1 MSIDLASAMRR
12 ALEHTR
18 AQNLNEATAVI
29 QAALAGH
36 CSSREGP
43 SLAGVSS
50 PPASHAPFSVL
61 DRGVDTVEPAPLP
74 CRSQSARG
82 NAIPFAS
89 NPLSRARHRPPS
101 LIGPKALSARE
112 AIFARGKTDSDQ
124 KAADHA
130 ADPNAAPS
138 HRRIRRSLGDVVSA
152 LRDGRSSSLA
162 AVLPAIG
169 APSAPVSLQIP
180 DGAQFLA
187 RSYACRAGSR
197 QYRLYIP
204 AERPD
209 GPQGLVVM
217 LHGCTQSPDDFAV
230 GTGMNAV
237 AEEHGLLVAYPA
249 QTSMHNG
256 GSCWNW
262 FRPGDQR
269 RDIGEPAI
277 IAGITRALIAEFDI
291 DPSRVYVAGLSAG
304 GAMAAVMGEVYPELC
319 AAIGV
324 HSGLPYGSASDVVSA
339 FAAMR
344 DEPGGGHPMP
354 RLAAGGKA
362 VRTIVFHGSADQTV
376 HPANAGRIIAAARA
390 RTEASEVRRVEGRS
404 FSGRTYTRTIALTA
418 DGAAI
423 AELWMI
429 EGAGHAWSGGQA
441 AGSYTDPAGPD
452 ASAEMVRFFLN
463 DSSRERSQ

>member
-18 AQNLNEATAVI
+18 AQDLNEATAVI

-43 SLAGVSS
+43 SSAGVSS

-74 CRSQSARG
+74 CWSQSAGG
-82 NAIPFAS
+82 NSIPLAS
-89 NPLSRARHRPPS
+89 NPLSRARHRPPN
-101 LIGPKALSARE
+101 LIDPNAISAG
-112 AIFARGKTDSDQ
+112 AKNDSDRE
-124 KAADHA
+124 AADHA
-130 ADPNAAPS
+130 VCPNAAPCY
-138 HRRIRRSLGDVVSA
+138 RRIRRSLGDVVNA
-152 LRDGRSSSLA
+152 LRDGRSSSLG
-162 AVLPAIG
+162 VLPAIE

-197 QYRLYIP
+197 QYKLYIP

-237 AEEHGLLVAYPA
+237 AETHGLLVAYPA
-249 QTSMHNG
+249 QTSIHNS

-277 IAGITRALIAEFDI
+277 IAGITRALITEFEI

-304 GAMAAVMGEVYPELC
+304 GAMAAVMGEVYPELY

-344 DEPGGGHPMP
+344 DEPGGGHAMP
-354 RLAAGGKA
+354 RVAAGGKA
-362 VRTIVFHGSADQTV
+362 IRTIVFHGSADQTV

-390 RTEASEVRRVEGRS
+390 RTEAGGVRRVEGRS
-404 FSGRTYTRTIALTA
+404 PRGRSYTRTISLTP
-418 DGAAI
+418 DGAAA
-423 AELWMI
+423 AELWLVQ
-429 EGAGHAWSGGQA
+429 GAGHAWSGGQA

-463 DSSRERSQ
+463 DSSRERAQ

>member
-29 QAALAGH
+29 HAALAGH

-43 SLAGVSS
+43 SSAGVSS
-50 PPASHAPFSVL
+50 PPASHAPFRVL
-61 DRGVDTVEPAPLP
+61 DCGVDTAEPAPLAY
-74 CRSQSARG
+74 RSRSARG
-82 NAIPFAS
+82 NAIPLAS

-101 LIGPKALSARE
+101 LIDPKAISAG
-112 AIFARGKTDSDQ
+112 AKNNSDLE
-124 KAADHA
+124 AADHTVG
-130 ADPNAAPS
+130 PNAAPCY
-138 HRRIRRSLGDVVSA
+138 RRIRRSLGDLVNA

-162 AVLPAIG
+162 PA
-169 APSAPVSLQIP
+169 APVSLQIP

-197 QYRLYIP
+197 QYKLYIP
-204 AERPD
+204 AARPD

-230 GTGMNAV
+230 GTGKNAV
-237 AEEHGLLVAYPA
+237 AEAHGLLVAYPA
-249 QTSMHNG
+249 QTSIHNG

-269 RDIGEPAI
+269 RDLGEPAI

-304 GAMAAVMGEVYPELC
+304 GAMAAVMGEVYPEIY

-344 DEPGGGHPMP
+344 DEPGGGHSMP
-354 RLAAGGKA
+354 RVAAGSKV

-390 RTEASEVRRVEGRS
+390 RTEAGEVRRVEGRS
-404 FSGRTYTRTIALTA
+404 PRGRTYTRTISLTP
-418 DGAAI
+418 DGAAA
-423 AELWMI
+423 AELWLI

-463 DSSRERSQ
+463 GSSRGRSQ